1 VSSSRVTCEILNLM
15 RRGKSLGATTDQSLR
30 KLVDAIV
37 ANHNA
42 VFSRMIGDSPA
53 LVTATFRQGATR
65 QGSSPGSNFLVQ
77 IGHYINAGDT
87 ALHFAAA
94 SYRPEMAGELIK
106 AGAHVRARNR
116 RGTEPLHLAAVG
128 GPNSPRWNP
137 SAQSATIVCLLR
149 AGADPNVKNVDGTT
163 PLHRAVRTRCA
174 DAVRTLL
181 DHGADPAI
189 RTKNGS
195 TAFQLAMYT
204 TGRGGSGSPEA
215 KVQQR
220 EILLLLEGR

>member
-1 VSSSRVTCEILNLM
+1 M
-15 RRGKSLGATTDQSLR
+15 RRGEPLEATTDQSLR
-30 KLVDAIV
+30 HLVDEIV
-37 ANHNA
+37 ANRKA

-53 LVTATFRQGATR
+53 LVTATFHSGAMR
-65 QGSSPGSNFLVQ
+65 QGSPGSYFLVQ

-94 SYRPEMAGELIK
+94 SYRPEMASELIK
-106 AGAHVRARNR
+106 AGADVRARNR

-128 GPNSPRWNP
+128 SPNSPRWNP
-137 SAQSATIVCLLR
+137 PAQSATIVCLIR
-149 AGADPNVKNVDGTT
+149 AGADPNAKNVDGTT

-195 TAFQLAMYT
+195 TAFQLASYT
-204 TGRGGSGSPEA
+204 TGRGGSGSPQA

-220 EILLLLEGR
+220 EILRLLKGR

>member
-1 VSSSRVTCEILNLM
+1 M
-15 RRGKSLGATTDQSLR
+15 RRGEPLKPTTDQSLR
-30 KLVDAIV
+30 QLVDEIV
-37 ANHNA
+37 ANRQA
-42 VFSRMIGDSPA
+42 VFSRMIGNSPA
-53 LVTATFRQGATR
+53 LVTATFHQGATR
-65 QGSSPGSNFLVQ
+65 QGSPGSNFLVQ

-94 SYRPEMAGELIK
+94 SYRPEMASELIK
-106 AGAHVRARNR
+106 AGACVRARNR

-128 GPNSPRWNP
+128 SPNSPRWNP
-137 SAQSATIVCLLR
+137 SAQSATIVCLIR
-149 AGADPNVKNVDGTT
+149 AGADPNAKNVDGTT

-195 TAFQLAMYT
+195 TAFQLASYT
-204 TGRGGSGSPEA
+204 TGRGGSGLPQA